1 VTTNFTFLTGASHP
15 EELVT
20 RAAELGLVAIAIT
33 DRNSLAGVVRA
44 YSALKE
50 LRRLSDEPADHGA
63 AIRSHA
69 RTDPSSRKAHA
80 PETPV
85 PVVQSLPRLIIGARL
100 VLTAPL
106 NGWPCLRTWPAIP
119 G

>member
-1 VTTNFTFLTGASHP
+1 MGFAELSATSNFTFLTGASHP

-50 LRRLSDEPADHGA
+50 LKRLATEPADHGA
-63 AIRSHA
+63 PIRGQA
-69 RTDPSSRKAHA
+69 RSDPSSRRALA
-80 PETPV
+80 PQTP
-85 PVVQSLPRLIIGARL
+85 ARF
-100 VLTAPL
+100 A
-106 NGWPCLRTWPAIP
+106 R
-119 G
+119 